1 MTVTGIAIIILV
13 GSFLILIT
21 FRMPIAIAL
30 GISSTLTTIYL
41 GLPVRIV
48 VQSMVAGVNKVALL
62 AIPFFIFAGQIMS
75 EGGISQKL
83 VNLSKVIVGRLRGGL
98 AMVNVMTSMF
108 FGGISGSSVAD
119 TSSIG
124 SILIP
129 AMVKDGYDPDYS
141 TSVTITSSI
150 QGILIPPSHNM
161 IIYSLAAGGVSVG
174 SLFLA
179 GIIPGIL
186 LGISQMVISYI
197 LAVKRGYPK
206 GKAIGF
212 KESVKIT
219 TDAFFG
225 LLTPV
230 VIIGG
235 VLTGIFTATES
246 AAVATLWAFIVTF
259 FIYREIPL
267 KSFKKILKNTLAT
280 LVVVLPVIA
289 AANAFGYL
297 LAYLQVPKMAYNFL
311 IGITSNK
318 IILLLLINIILL
330 FLGCIMDMA
339 PLILICTPVFLPL
352 ITSLGMS
359 PVHFGIIMLLN
370 LGIGLLTPPVGV
382 TLFVGSSIGNVSI
395 EKLFKSTVPFYIAM
409 IATLLLIT
417 YVDGF
422 AMWLPDLLLK

>member
-1 MTVTGIAIIILV
+1 MTVTSIAILILV
-13 GSFLILIT
+13 GSFLLLIT
-21 FRMPIAIAL
+21 IRMPIAISL
-30 GISSTLTTIYL
+30 GIASALTTVYL
-41 GLPVRIV
+41 GLPVRVV

-75 EGGISQKL
+75 EGGISVKL
-83 VNLSKVIVGRLRGGL
+83 VNLSRVLVGRMRGGL
-98 AMVNVMTSMF
+98 AMVNVLTSMF

-129 AMVKDGYDPDYS
+129 AMVKDNYDADYS

-174 SLFLA
+174 ALFLA
-179 GIIPGIL
+179 GVIPGIL
-186 LGISQMVISYI
+186 LGLSQMVISYI
-197 LAVKRGYPK
+197 IAVKRGYPK
-206 GKAIGF
+206 GRVIGL
-212 KESVKIT
+212 KESLRIAL
-219 TDAFFG
+219 DAFFG

-235 VLTGIFTATES
+235 VLTGVFTATES

-259 FIYREIPL
+259 YIYKEIPV
-267 KSFKKILKNTLAT
+267 SAFGKILKNTLAT

-311 IGITSNK
+311 ISVTENK
-318 IILLLLINIILL
+318 YLLLFMINIILL

-382 TLFVGSSIGNVSI
+382 TLFVGSSIGKVSI
-395 EKLFKSTVPFYIAM
+395 EKLFKSTMPFYAAM
-409 IATLLLIT
+409 IVTLLLIT
-417 YVDGF
+417 YVEGF
-422 AMWLPDLLLK
+422 VMWLPDLLMK